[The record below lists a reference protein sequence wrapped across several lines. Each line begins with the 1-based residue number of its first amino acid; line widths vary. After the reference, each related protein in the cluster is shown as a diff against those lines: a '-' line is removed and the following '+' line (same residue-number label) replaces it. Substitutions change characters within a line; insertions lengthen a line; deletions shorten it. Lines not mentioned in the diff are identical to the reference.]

1 MMSEAVEEHILYD
14 ALESIKAK
22 QLVPEEIH
30 RILWNVFRT
39 RFGNAL
45 EAVEGDKVKKIVF
58 KLSNRI
64 VWCVSGKERN
74 YLILPDAG
82 YCSCEDF
89 YFRVISHEEFIC
101 YHLLAQKLAQALGR
115 YIIVEEKDERYE
127 EVVLKMAREGEQAR
141 KLPIAKVENIRRI
154 VAGVLS
160 EEKCLPLGKL
170 LEAVREAGFPE
181 LTRKHLVSI
190 LVADKTKRFR
200 SFEGLWDIINVY

>member
-1 MMSEAVEEHILYD
+1 MSEAAEEHILLD
-14 ALESIKAK
+14 AIKTIKAK
-22 QLVPEEIH
+22 QLLPEEI
-30 RILWNVFRT
+30 REKLTKIFSS

-45 EAVEGDKVKKIVF
+45 EAVEGGKVTKIVF

-64 VWCVSGKERN
+64 VWLVSGKERN
-74 YLILPDAG
+74 YLILPEAG

-101 YHLLAQKLAQALGR
+101 YHLLAQKLAQALRR
-115 YIIVEEKDERYE
+115 YVTLEEKDERYE
-127 EVVLKMAREGEQAR
+127 EVALKIAREGEKTR
-141 KLPIAKVENIRRI
+141 KLPIAEVENIRRV

-160 EEKCLPLGKL
+160 EEQGLPLERL
-170 LEAVREAGFPE
+170 LEAVREAGFPK

-200 SFEGLWDIINVY
+200 SFEGIWDVTNVS